1 METTMTY
8 QEILQ
13 MDFAQATEIMKGCD
27 PTGKR
32 SLLRGCEEVKATL
45 NSYDCWDEAPVSF
58 QERQAFRIVCREMS
72 KLFV

>member
-1 METTMTY
+1 MTY

-32 SLLRGCEEVKATL
+32 SLLRGCEWVKEL
-45 NSYDCWDEAPVSF
+45 ISGYECWEEAPISF
-58 QERQAFRIVCREMS
+58 KEMTAFRVVCREMS

>member
-1 METTMTY
+1 MTY

-32 SLLRGCEEVKATL
+32 SLLRGCEEIKLRL
-45 NSYDCWDEAPVSF
+45 NEYEDPDEACVTF
-58 QERQAFRIVCREMS
+58 EERQAFRIVCREMS
-72 KLFV
+72 KLFA